1 MNRAVIFAAGAAI
14 LLMAFLMVLLLSRSD
29 RGSTAVD
36 AAGANR
42 THLLRFHAPSLGPAD
57 AKVQIVEFI
66 DPACEA
72 CRAFYPFVKSLMAAH
87 PDKIRL
93 SIRHVGF
100 HEGADFAVRVL
111 EAARKQGKYWETLER
126 LLASQSSWAVNHR
139 VQPELVVAALDGL
152 GLDLQRLRSDLN
164 DPDISSR
171 IAIDREDARVLRVTK
186 TPEFFV
192 NGRQMESFGREQLAR
207 LVADEIARMY
217 P

>member
-1 MNRAVIFAAGAAI
+1 MNRTVIFVAGAAI
-14 LLMAFLMVLLLSRSD
+14 LLMAFLMALLLRGGD
-29 RGSTAVD
+29 RGGTPVTVSD
-36 AAGANR
+36 ASQAR
-42 THLLRFHAPSLGPAD
+42 LLRFHAPNLGSAD
-57 AKVQIVEFI
+57 AKVQIVEFL

-111 EAARKQGKYWETLER
+111 EAARRQGKYWETLET
-126 LLASQSSWAVNHR
+126 LLASQSTWAINHR
-139 VQPELVVAALDGL
+139 VQPELVLARLDGL
-152 GLDLQRLRSDLN
+152 GLDLERLKGDLE
-164 DPDISSR
+164 DPEIARR
-171 IAIDREDARVLRVTK
+171 IAIDRDDAQALRVTK

-192 NGRQMESFGREQLAR
+192 NGRQMATFGREQLAK

>member
-1 MNRAVIFAAGAAI
+1 MNRTVIFVAGAAI
-14 LLMAFLMVLLLSRSD
+14 LLMAFLMALLLRGGD
-29 RGSTAVD
+29 RGGTPVTVSD
-36 AAGANR
+36 ASQAR
-42 THLLRFHAPSLGPAD
+42 LLRFHAPSLGSAD
-57 AKVQIVEFI
+57 AKVQIVEFL

-100 HEGADFAVRVL
+100 HDGADFAVRVL
-111 EAARKQGKYWETLER
+111 EAARRQGKYWETLET
-126 LLASQSSWAVNHR
+126 LLASQSTWAINHR
-139 VQPELVVAALDGL
+139 VQPELVLARLDGL
-152 GLDLQRLRSDLN
+152 GLDLERLKADLE
-164 DPDISSR
+164 DPEIARR
-171 IAIDREDARVLRVTK
+171 IAIDRDDAQALRVTK

-192 NGRQMESFGREQLAR
+192 NGRQMATFGREQLAK

>member
-14 LLMAFLMVLLLSRSD
+14 LLMAFLMMLLLPRGD

-42 THLLRFHAPSLGPAD
+42 TQLLRFHAPSLGPTD

-139 VQPELVVAALDGL
+139 VQPDLVVAALDGL

-171 IAIDREDARVLRVTK
+171 IAIDREDARALRVTK

>member
-1 MNRAVIFAAGAAI
+1 
-14 LLMAFLMVLLLSRSD
+14 
-29 RGSTAVD
+29 VD

-207 LVADEIARMY
+207 LVADEVARASR
-217 P
+217 

>member
-1 MNRAVIFAAGAAI
+1 MNRVVIFAAGAAI
-14 LLMAFLMVLLLSRSD
+14 LLMAFLMILLLPRSE
-29 RGSTAVD
+29 RSSTAGD
-36 AAGANR
+36 DSDTKR
-42 THLLRFHAPSLGPAD
+42 THLLRLHAPSLGPAD
-57 AKVQIVEFI
+57 AKVQIVEFL

-126 LLASQSSWAVNHR
+126 LLASQSSWAINHR
-139 VQPELVVAALDGL
+139 VQPELVLARLDGL
-152 GLDLQRLRSDLN
+152 GLDLERLKADLK
-164 DPDISSR
+164 DPEIARR
-171 IAIDREDARVLRVTK
+171 IAIDRDDAQGLRVTK

-192 NGRQMESFGREQLAR
+192 NGRQMATFGREQLAK
-207 LVADEIARMY
+207 LVADEIAKMY

>member
-1 MNRAVIFAAGAAI
+1 M
-14 LLMAFLMVLLLSRSD
+14 
-29 RGSTAVD
+29 D
-36 AAGANR
+36 ASGANR

-57 AKVQIVEFI
+57 AKVQIVEFL

-72 CRAFYPFVKSLMAAH
+72 CRALYPFVKSLMAAH

-111 EAARKQGKYWETLER
+111 EAARKQSKYWETLER

-139 VQPELVVAALDGL
+139 VQPELVLARLDGL
-152 GLDLQRLRSDLN
+152 GLVLQRLKADLE
-164 DPDISSR
+164 DPEIARR
-171 IAIDREDARVLRVTK
+171 IAIDRDDAQGLRVTK

-192 NGRQMESFGREQLAR
+192 NGRQMATFGREQLAK
-207 LVADEIARMY
+207 LVAGEIARVY

>member
-1 MNRAVIFAAGAAI
+1 MNRTVIFVAGAAI
-14 LLMAFLMVLLLSRSD
+14 LLMAFLMALLLRGGD
-29 RGSTAVD
+29 RGGTPVTVSD
-36 AAGANR
+36 ASQAR
-42 THLLRFHAPSLGPAD
+42 LLRFHAPSLGSAD
-57 AKVQIVEFI
+57 AKVQIVEFL

-111 EAARKQGKYWETLER
+111 EAARRQGKYWETLET
-126 LLASQSSWAVNHR
+126 LLASQSTWAINHR
-139 VQPELVVAALDGL
+139 VQPELVLARLDGL
-152 GLDLQRLRSDLN
+152 GLDLERLKGDLE
-164 DPDISSR
+164 DPEIARR
-171 IAIDREDARVLRVTK
+171 IAIDRDDAQALRVTK

-192 NGRQMESFGREQLAR
+192 NGRQMATFGREQLAK